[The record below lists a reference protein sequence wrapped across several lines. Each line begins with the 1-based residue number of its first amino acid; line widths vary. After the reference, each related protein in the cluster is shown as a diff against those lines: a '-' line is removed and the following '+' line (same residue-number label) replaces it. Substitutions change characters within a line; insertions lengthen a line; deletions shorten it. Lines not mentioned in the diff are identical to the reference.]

1 MLYLYTIFSTTLR
14 KKVLALTGYEYL
26 TAPGEYVC
34 YCGKVTEAAI
44 IAAIDNGARTIAE
57 VIKATGAK
65 PADANCAKNNPNGR

>member
-1 MLYLYTIFSTTLR
+1 ML
-14 KKVLALTGYEYL
+14 VLTSYEYL

-44 IAAIDNGARTIAE
+44 IAAMDNGARSVAE

-65 PADANCAKNNPNGR
+65 PADANCAKNNPKGR